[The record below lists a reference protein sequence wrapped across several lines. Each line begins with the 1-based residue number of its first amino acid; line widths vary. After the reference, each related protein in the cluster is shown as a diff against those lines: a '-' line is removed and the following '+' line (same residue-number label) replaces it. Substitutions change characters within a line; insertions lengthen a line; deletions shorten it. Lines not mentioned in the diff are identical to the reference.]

1 MNPVILVDIDG
12 TLIEKSLE
20 RLFLRYAVRT
30 GKIQPGR
37 LFFKLMIKGLKTTPR
52 EWLQLKLMYLNG
64 LSIDAAQEL
73 IEMCWD
79 DVMSKRL
86 KSDIVKIV
94 RWFQNRGDRVVL
106 LSGTPRPLAL
116 PLMKTLGISEII
128 CVEPETQDGKYTGR
142 LKGIH
147 PRGQRKVA
155 AAQTWLRQN
164 DCRWNQTVALA
175 NHGDDRFLLEAV
187 KFPIAVYPDEKLRK
201 FANHNEWMII
211 DSETDFNQAVSVFA
225 KNI

>member
-1 MNPVILVDIDG
+1 MTPVILVDIDG

-30 GKIQPGR
+30 GKIQLPR
-37 LFFKLMIKGLKTTPR
+37 LFFKLMNEGLKTPPR

-64 LSIDAAQEL
+64 LPIDAAQEWV
-73 IEMCWD
+73 EMCWN

-94 RWFQNRGDRVVL
+94 RWFQDRGDRVVL

-116 PLMKTLGISEII
+116 PLMTMLGISEII
-128 CVEPETQDGKYTGR
+128 CAEPEKQDGKYTGR
-142 LKGIH
+142 VNGIH
-147 PRGQRKVA
+147 PRGQRKVS

-164 DCRWNQTVALA
+164 NCRWNQTVALA
-175 NHGDDRFLLEAV
+175 NHGDDRFLLDAV
-187 KFPIAVYPDEKLRK
+187 KIPIAVYPDEKLRK
-201 FANHNEWMII
+201 FANLNEWMII
-211 DSETDFNQAVSVFA
+211 DSKTDFNQAVSVLG